1 MISRELEVADVAAA
15 TEREHPDLAFV
26 GLGIS
31 GEHALD
37 MISEIVREAS
47 CPVIALLESDD
58 PVWVTRPRSA
68 ASSRTSSTARPQM
81 QSTIDITLRRYA
93 EYANLEGAFA
103 RRAVIEGAK
112 GIMMARQS
120 IDEPRAFEL
129 MRSQSQRS
137 GQKLFDIAKA
147 VVDSHLLL
155 VPPSELR
162 PRALLAREGLCDVP
176 PFRRDDLQLLRRLDE
191 RDVDDRVAVERGHAA
206 EPARVDEVRGLEAE
220 PGRQHAVARGRRAA
234 ALDVAEHRH
243 ARLEAGALLDLA
255 GELAADAAEDDVA
268 ELVGWARLA
277 GDDFFSPEA

>member
-1 MISRELEVADVAAA
+1 MTEERRQLRILIANERKDRLERIATIVTGLGHEVISRELEVADVAAA

-58 PVWVTRPRSA
+58 PTWVNEA
-68 ASSRTSSTARPQM
+68 AKRGIFAYIVDGRAEEM

-103 RRAVIEGAK
+103 RRAVIERAK

-120 IDEPRAFEL
+120 IDEKKAFEL

-155 VPPSELR
+155 VPP
-162 PRALLAREGLCDVP
+162 
-176 PFRRDDLQLLRRLDE
+176 E
-191 RDVDDRVAVERGHAA
+191 RT
-206 EPARVDEVRGLEAE
+206 
-220 PGRQHAVARGRRAA
+220 
-234 ALDVAEHRH
+234 
-243 ARLEAGALLDLA
+243 
-255 GELAADAAEDDVA
+255 
-268 ELVGWARLA
+268 
-277 GDDFFSPEA
+277 SP

>member
-1 MISRELEVADVAAA
+1 MAERPTSLRILIANERKDRLERIAEIVTGLGHQVISRELEVSEVAAA

-58 PVWVTRPRSA
+58 PIWVNEA
-68 ASSRTSSTARPQM
+68 AKRGIFAYIVNGNPEEM
-81 QSTIDITLRRYA
+81 QSAIDITLRRYA
-93 EYANLEGAFA
+93 EYSNLEGAFA
-103 RRAVIEGAK
+103 RRAVIERAK

-120 IDEPRAFEL
+120 IDEHLAFEL

-155 VPPSELR
+155 VPPS
-162 PRALLAREGLCDVP
+162 A
-176 PFRRDDLQLLRRLDE
+176 
-191 RDVDDRVAVERGHAA
+191 
-206 EPARVDEVRGLEAE
+206 
-220 PGRQHAVARGRRAA
+220 
-234 ALDVAEHRH
+234 
-243 ARLEAGALLDLA
+243 
-255 GELAADAAEDDVA
+255 
-268 ELVGWARLA
+268 
-277 GDDFFSPEA
+277 

>member
-1 MISRELEVADVAAA
+1 MLVARQPRPHDRSMNDKRTPLRILIANERKDRLERIATIVTGLGHEVISRELEVADVAAA

-58 PVWVTRPRSA
+58 PVWVNEA
-68 ASSRTSSTARPQM
+68 AKRGIFAYIVDGRAEEM

-93 EYANLEGAFA
+93 EYSNLEGAFA
-103 RRAVIEGAK
+103 RRAVIERAK

-120 IDEPRAFEL
+120 IDETRAFEL

-155 VPPSELR
+155 VPP
-162 PRALLAREGLCDVP
+162 
-176 PFRRDDLQLLRRLDE
+176 E
-191 RDVDDRVAVERGHAA
+191 RTT
-206 EPARVDEVRGLEAE
+206 P
-220 PGRQHAVARGRRAA
+220 
-234 ALDVAEHRH
+234 
-243 ARLEAGALLDLA
+243 
-255 GELAADAAEDDVA
+255 
-268 ELVGWARLA
+268 
-277 GDDFFSPEA
+277 

>member
-1 MISRELEVADVAAA
+1 MLVARQPRPHRSMNDKQTPLRILIANERKDRLERIATIVTGLGHEVISRELEVADVAAA

-58 PVWVTRPRSA
+58 PVWVNEA
-68 ASSRTSSTARPQM
+68 AKRGIFAYIVDGRADEM

-93 EYANLEGAFA
+93 EYSNLEGAFA
-103 RRAVIEGAK
+103 RRAVIERAK

-120 IDEPRAFEL
+120 IDETRAFEL

-155 VPPSELR
+155 VPP
-162 PRALLAREGLCDVP
+162 
-176 PFRRDDLQLLRRLDE
+176 E
-191 RDVDDRVAVERGHAA
+191 RTT
-206 EPARVDEVRGLEAE
+206 P
-220 PGRQHAVARGRRAA
+220 
-234 ALDVAEHRH
+234 
-243 ARLEAGALLDLA
+243 
-255 GELAADAAEDDVA
+255 
-268 ELVGWARLA
+268 
-277 GDDFFSPEA
+277 

>member
-1 MISRELEVADVAAA
+1 MNEQQRTPLRILIANERKDRLERIATIVTGLGHEVISRELEVADVAAA

-31 GEHALD
+31 GEHALE

-58 PVWVTRPRSA
+58 PVWVNEA
-68 ASSRTSSTARPQM
+68 AKRGIFAYIVDGRAEEM

-103 RRAVIEGAK
+103 RRAVIERAK

-120 IDEPRAFEL
+120 IDENRAFEL

-155 VPPSELR
+155 VPP
-162 PRALLAREGLCDVP
+162 
-176 PFRRDDLQLLRRLDE
+176 E
-191 RDVDDRVAVERGHAA
+191 RTT
-206 EPARVDEVRGLEAE
+206 P
-220 PGRQHAVARGRRAA
+220 
-234 ALDVAEHRH
+234 
-243 ARLEAGALLDLA
+243 
-255 GELAADAAEDDVA
+255 
-268 ELVGWARLA
+268 
-277 GDDFFSPEA
+277 

>member
-1 MISRELEVADVAAA
+1 MNDRQTSLRILIANERKDRLERIATIVTGLGHQVISRELEVADVAAA

-31 GEHALD
+31 GAHALD

-58 PVWVTRPRSA
+58 PVWVNEA
-68 ASSRTSSTARPQM
+68 AKRGIFAYIVDGRAEEM

-93 EYANLEGAFA
+93 EYSNLEGAFA
-103 RRAVIEGAK
+103 RRAVIERAK

-120 IDEPRAFEL
+120 IDETRAFEL

-155 VPPSELR
+155 VPP
-162 PRALLAREGLCDVP
+162 
-176 PFRRDDLQLLRRLDE
+176 E
-191 RDVDDRVAVERGHAA
+191 RTT
-206 EPARVDEVRGLEAE
+206 P
-220 PGRQHAVARGRRAA
+220 
-234 ALDVAEHRH
+234 
-243 ARLEAGALLDLA
+243 
-255 GELAADAAEDDVA
+255 
-268 ELVGWARLA
+268 
-277 GDDFFSPEA
+277 